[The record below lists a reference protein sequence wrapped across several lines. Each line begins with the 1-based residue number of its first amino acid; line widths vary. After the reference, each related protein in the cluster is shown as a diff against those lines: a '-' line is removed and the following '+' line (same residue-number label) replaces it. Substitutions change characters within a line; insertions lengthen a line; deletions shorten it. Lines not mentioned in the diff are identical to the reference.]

1 MYEKNVNRGGAA
13 GRSSANSNAVG
24 GKKGSLGLRMK
35 ISMGIVI
42 GVLMIECVNVPLGQ
56 SAAKKLDTSIKKDYS
71 VNEIKEALSGAYG
84 EAQAVMSQKMAD
96 ALEPPYTSSGG
107 VADIKGMTDG
117 AAEEE
122 SGADNA

>member
-1 MYEKNVNRGGAA
+1 MYEKNVNRGSAA
-13 GRSSANSNAVG
+13 GRGGVNSSAG
-24 GKKGSLGLRMK
+24 GVKKGSFGLRMK

-42 GVLMIECVNVPLGQ
+42 GALMLDCVNVPFGQ
-56 SAAKKLDTSIKKDYS
+56 AAAKKLDTSMKKDYS

-117 AAEEE
+117 AVEEK